1 METTKDKLRM
11 LAILSF
17 VCFFAVSIGMYLY
30 FEQLKAPVIIA
41 ASALIGYYMLFC
53 IAIIFLS
60 LKYNA
65 LEKLEE
71 VDDDEIVEV
80 REVAL
85 KPVGPAIERPVE
97 PVEPVEPVQEVV
109 EYSHASLIA
118 QQLKNNSDALLQT
131 TEDLRDAYV
140 RQQVLDAEPIAQE
153 VRRVRNVRKYHYG
166 RDFAKRYVTHKR
178 SRRVREVLFFLFCVY
193 MSRHVYYNESINNE
207 RSIACLL

>member
-17 VCFFAVSIGMYLY
+17 VCFVVISTGAFMYFNQMGTSVL
-30 FEQLKAPVIIA
+30 IA
-41 ASALIGYYMLFC
+41 SGFFIVYYLLFC
-53 IAIIFLS
+53 LTMIYLS
-60 LKYNA
+60 MKYNA

-71 VDDDEIVEV
+71 VDDDIIKVQEV
-80 REVAL
+80 VLEPAGL
-85 KPVGPAIERPVE
+85 AIEQSVE
-97 PVEPVEPVQEVV
+97 PVEQVEPVQEVV

-140 RQQVLDAEPIAQE
+140 RQQVLDTELITQE

-178 SRRVREVLFFLFCVY
+178 RRRVR
-193 MSRHVYYNESINNE
+193 
-207 RSIACLL
+207 

>member
-1 METTKDKLRM
+1 MKTTKDKLRM

-30 FEQLKAPVIIA
+30 FEQLNAPAIIMA
-41 ASALIGYYMLFC
+41 GGLIGYYMLFC
-53 IAIIFLS
+53 IVLIFLS

-80 REVAL
+80 RDVVFEPAGL
-85 KPVGPAIERPVE
+85 AIERPVE
-97 PVEPVEPVQEVV
+97 QVEQVEQVEEVQEVV

-140 RQQVLDAEPIAQE
+140 RQQVLDAEPIVQE

-178 SRRVREVLFFLFCVY
+178 RRRVR
-193 MSRHVYYNESINNE
+193 
-207 RSIACLL
+207 

>member
-1 METTKDKLRM
+1 MNTTKDKLRM

-30 FEQLKAPVIIA
+30 FEQLNAPAIIMA
-41 ASALIGYYMLFC
+41 GRLIGDYMLFC
-53 IAIIFLS
+53 IVLIFLS

-80 REVAL
+80 REVVL
-85 KPVGPAIERPVE
+85 EPTGIAIERPVE

-140 RQQVLDAEPIAQE
+140 RQQVLDDEPTVQE

-178 SRRVREVLFFLFCVY
+178 RRRVR
-193 MSRHVYYNESINNE
+193 
-207 RSIACLL
+207 

>member
-17 VCFFAVSIGMYLY
+17 VCFFGIAIGMYLY
-30 FEQLKAPVIIA
+30 LEQLKAPVLIII
-41 ASALIGYYMLFC
+41 SALIGYYLLFC
-53 IAIIFLS
+53 IAMIFLS

-71 VDDDEIVEV
+71 VDDDENVEV
-80 REVAL
+80 QEVVL
-85 KPVGPAIERPVE
+85 EPTGIAIEQVI
-97 PVEPVEPVQEVV
+97 EPVEPVQEVV

-131 TEDLRDAYV
+131 TEDLRDAYA
-140 RQQVLDAEPIAQE
+140 RQQVLDAEPTVQE

-178 SRRVREVLFFLFCVY
+178 RRRVR
-193 MSRHVYYNESINNE
+193 
-207 RSIACLL
+207 

>member
-17 VCFFAVSIGMYLY
+17 VCFVVISTGAFMYFNQMGTSVL
-30 FEQLKAPVIIA
+30 IA
-41 ASALIGYYMLFC
+41 SGFFIVYYLLFC
-53 IAIIFLS
+53 LTMIYLS
-60 LKYNA
+60 MKYNA

-80 REVAL
+80 REVVIE
-85 KPVGPAIERPVE
+85 PTGIAIERPVE
-97 PVEPVEPVQEVV
+97 QVEQVEQVEEVV

-140 RQQVLDAEPIAQE
+140 RQQVLDAKPIAQE

-178 SRRVREVLFFLFCVY
+178 RRRVR
-193 MSRHVYYNESINNE
+193 
-207 RSIACLL
+207 

>member
-1 METTKDKLRM
+1 MNTTKDKLRM

-30 FEQLKAPVIIA
+30 FEQLNAPAIIV
-41 ASALIGYYMLFC
+41 ASGLIGYYMLFC
-53 IAIIFLS
+53 IVLIFLS
-60 LKYNA
+60 LKYDA

-80 REVAL
+80 REVVLEPAGL
-85 KPVGPAIERPVE
+85 AIEQSVE
-97 PVEPVEPVQEVV
+97 PVEQVEPVQEVV

-140 RQQVLDAEPIAQE
+140 RQQVLDAEPTVQE

-178 SRRVREVLFFLFCVY
+178 RRRVR
-193 MSRHVYYNESINNE
+193 
-207 RSIACLL
+207 

>member
-11 LAILSF
+11 LAMLSF
-17 VCFFAVSIGMYLY
+17 VCFVVISTGAFMYFNQMGTSVL
-30 FEQLKAPVIIA
+30 IA
-41 ASALIGYYMLFC
+41 SGFFIVYYLLFC
-53 IAIIFLS
+53 LTMIYLS
-60 LKYNA
+60 MKYNA

-71 VDDDEIVEV
+71 VDDDIIEV
-80 REVAL
+80 QEVVL
-85 KPVGPAIERPVE
+85 EPTGIAIEQPVE
-97 PVEPVEPVQEVV
+97 QVEPVQEVV

-140 RQQVLDAEPIAQE
+140 RQQVLDAEPIVQE

-178 SRRVREVLFFLFCVY
+178 RRRVR
-193 MSRHVYYNESINNE
+193 
-207 RSIACLL
+207 

>member
-30 FEQLKAPVIIA
+30 FEQLNAPAIIMA
-41 ASALIGYYMLFC
+41 GGLIGYYMLFC
-53 IAIIFLS
+53 IVLIFLS

-80 REVAL
+80 QEVVLEPTGIAIEQAIEQ
-85 KPVGPAIERPVE
+85 AIERPVE
-97 PVEPVEPVQEVV
+97 PVQGVV

-140 RQQVLDAEPIAQE
+140 RQQVLDTEPIVQE

-178 SRRVREVLFFLFCVY
+178 RRRVR
-193 MSRHVYYNESINNE
+193 
-207 RSIACLL
+207 

>member
-17 VCFFAVSIGMYLY
+17 VCFFGIAIGMYLY
-30 FEQLKAPVIIA
+30 FEQLQTPAIIA
-41 ASALIGYYMLFC
+41 GSALIGYYLLFC
-53 IAIIFLS
+53 IAMIFLS

-71 VDDDEIVEV
+71 VDDDDIVEV

-85 KPVGPAIERPVE
+85 EPTGIAIER
-97 PVEPVEPVQEVV
+97 VQEPITSNEQEVESV

-118 QQLKNNSDALLQT
+118 HQLKNNSDALLQT

-140 RQQVLDAEPIAQE
+140 RHQVLDDEPIVQE

-178 SRRVREVLFFLFCVY
+178 RRRVR
-193 MSRHVYYNESINNE
+193 
-207 RSIACLL
+207 

>member
-1 METTKDKLRM
+1 MNTTKDKLRM

-30 FEQLKAPVIIA
+30 FEQLNAPAIIMA
-41 ASALIGYYMLFC
+41 GGLIGYYMLFC
-53 IAIIFLS
+53 IVLIFLS

-71 VDDDEIVEV
+71 VDDDEIVKVQEV
-80 REVAL
+80 VLEPAGL
-85 KPVGPAIERPVE
+85 AIEQSVE
-97 PVEPVEPVQEVV
+97 PVEQVEPVQEVV

-140 RQQVLDAEPIAQE
+140 RQQVLDTEPIVQE

-178 SRRVREVLFFLFCVY
+178 RRRVR
-193 MSRHVYYNESINNE
+193 
-207 RSIACLL
+207 

>member
-17 VCFFAVSIGMYLY
+17 VCFVVISTGAFMYFNQMGTSVL
-30 FEQLKAPVIIA
+30 IA
-41 ASALIGYYMLFC
+41 SGFFIVYYLLFC
-53 IAIIFLS
+53 LTMIYLS
-60 LKYNA
+60 MKYNA

-80 REVAL
+80 REVVIE
-85 KPVGPAIERPVE
+85 PTGIAIERPVE
-97 PVEPVEPVQEVV
+97 QVEQVEEVEEVV

-178 SRRVREVLFFLFCVY
+178 RRRVR
-193 MSRHVYYNESINNE
+193 
-207 RSIACLL
+207 

>member
-1 METTKDKLRM
+1 MKTTKDKLRM

-30 FEQLKAPVIIA
+30 FEQLNAPAIIMA
-41 ASALIGYYMLFC
+41 GGLIGYYMLFC
-53 IAIIFLS
+53 IVLIFLS

-71 VDDDEIVEV
+71 VDDDEIAEV
-80 REVAL
+80 QEVVL
-85 KPVGPAIERPVE
+85 EPAGIVIERPVE
-97 PVEPVEPVQEVV
+97 QVEQVEEVEEVV

-140 RQQVLDAEPIAQE
+140 RQQVLDAEPITQE

-178 SRRVREVLFFLFCVY
+178 RRRVR
-193 MSRHVYYNESINNE
+193 
-207 RSIACLL
+207 

>member
-17 VCFFAVSIGMYLY
+17 VCFVVISTGAFMYFNQMGTSVL
-30 FEQLKAPVIIA
+30 IA
-41 ASALIGYYMLFC
+41 SGFFIVYYLLFC
-53 IAIIFLS
+53 LTMIYLS
-60 LKYNA
+60 MKYNA

-80 REVAL
+80 REVVL
-85 KPVGPAIERPVE
+85 EPTGIAIER

-140 RQQVLDAEPIAQE
+140 RQQVLDTELIAQE

-178 SRRVREVLFFLFCVY
+178 RRRVR
-193 MSRHVYYNESINNE
+193 
-207 RSIACLL
+207 

>member
-1 METTKDKLRM
+1 MNTTKDKLRM

-30 FEQLKAPVIIA
+30 FEQLNAPAIIMA
-41 ASALIGYYMLFC
+41 GGLIGYYMLFC
-53 IAIIFLS
+53 VVLIFLS

-71 VDDDEIVEV
+71 VDDDEIVKV
-80 REVAL
+80 REVVL
-85 KPVGPAIERPVE
+85 E

-140 RQQVLDAEPIAQE
+140 RQQVLDTEPIVQE

-178 SRRVREVLFFLFCVY
+178 RRRVR
-193 MSRHVYYNESINNE
+193 
-207 RSIACLL
+207 

>member
-1 METTKDKLRM
+1 MKTTKDKLRM

-30 FEQLKAPVIIA
+30 FEQLNAPAIIMA
-41 ASALIGYYMLFC
+41 GGLIGYYMLFC
-53 IAIIFLS
+53 IVLIFLS

-71 VDDDEIVEV
+71 VDDGEIVEV
-80 REVAL
+80 REVVL
-85 KPVGPAIERPVE
+85 EPTGIAIEQAIE
-97 PVEPVEPVQEVV
+97 SVEPVQEVV

-140 RQQVLDAEPIAQE
+140 RQQVLDAEPIVQE

-166 RDFAKRYVTHKR
+166 RDFAKRYVTR
-178 SRRVREVLFFLFCVY
+178 GRRRRVR
-193 MSRHVYYNESINNE
+193 
-207 RSIACLL
+207 

>member
-1 METTKDKLRM
+1 MKTTKDKLRM

-30 FEQLKAPVIIA
+30 FEQLNAPAIIMA
-41 ASALIGYYMLFC
+41 GGLIGYYMLFC
-53 IAIIFLS
+53 IVLIFLS

-71 VDDDEIVEV
+71 VDDNEIIEV
-80 REVAL
+80 RDVVLE
-85 KPVGPAIERPVE
+85 PTGIAIEQAIE
-97 PVEPVEPVQEVV
+97 SVEPVQEVV

-131 TEDLRDAYV
+131 TEDLRDAYA
-140 RQQVLDAEPIAQE
+140 RQQVLDAEPIVQE

-178 SRRVREVLFFLFCVY
+178 RRRVR
-193 MSRHVYYNESINNE
+193 
-207 RSIACLL
+207 

>member
-1 METTKDKLRM
+1 MKTTKDKLRM

-30 FEQLKAPVIIA
+30 FEQLNAPAIIMA
-41 ASALIGYYMLFC
+41 GGLIGYYMLFC
-53 IAIIFLS
+53 IVLIFLS

-71 VDDDEIVEV
+71 VDDEIVEV
-80 REVAL
+80 REVVL
-85 KPVGPAIERPVE
+85 EPTGIAIEQAI
-97 PVEPVEPVQEVV
+97 EPVEPVQEVV

-140 RQQVLDAEPIAQE
+140 RQQVLDTELIAQE

-178 SRRVREVLFFLFCVY
+178 RRRVR
-193 MSRHVYYNESINNE
+193 
-207 RSIACLL
+207 

>member
-17 VCFFAVSIGMYLY
+17 VCFVVISTGAFMYFNQTGTSVL
-30 FEQLKAPVIIA
+30 IA
-41 ASALIGYYMLFC
+41 SGFFIVYYLLFC
-53 IAIIFLS
+53 LTMIYLS
-60 LKYNA
+60 MKYNA

-80 REVAL
+80 REVVLEPAG
-85 KPVGPAIERPVE
+85 VAIEQAI
-97 PVEPVEPVQEVV
+97 EPVEPVQEVV

-131 TEDLRDAYV
+131 TEDLRDAYA
-140 RQQVLDAEPIAQE
+140 RQQVLDVETIVQE

-178 SRRVREVLFFLFCVY
+178 RRRVR
-193 MSRHVYYNESINNE
+193 
-207 RSIACLL
+207 

>member
-1 METTKDKLRM
+1 MKTTKDKLRM

-30 FEQLKAPVIIA
+30 FEQLNAPAIIMA
-41 ASALIGYYMLFC
+41 GGLIGYYMLFC
-53 IAIIFLS
+53 IVLIFLS

-71 VDDDEIVEV
+71 VDDNEIIEV
-80 REVAL
+80 REVVIE
-85 KPVGPAIERPVE
+85 PTGIAIEQAIE
-97 PVEPVEPVQEVV
+97 SVEPVQEVV

-140 RQQVLDAEPIAQE
+140 RQQVLGAEPIVQE

-178 SRRVREVLFFLFCVY
+178 RRRVR
-193 MSRHVYYNESINNE
+193 
-207 RSIACLL
+207 

>member
-17 VCFFAVSIGMYLY
+17 VCFVVISTGAFMYFNQMGTSVL
-30 FEQLKAPVIIA
+30 IA
-41 ASALIGYYMLFC
+41 SGFFIVYYLLFC
-53 IAIIFLS
+53 LTMIYLS
-60 LKYNA
+60 MKYNA

-71 VDDDEIVEV
+71 VDDEIVEV

-85 KPVGPAIERPVE
+85 EPTGIAIERPVE
-97 PVEPVEPVQEVV
+97 PVERAEEVV

-140 RQQVLDAEPIAQE
+140 RQQVLDTELIAQE

-178 SRRVREVLFFLFCVY
+178 RRRVR
-193 MSRHVYYNESINNE
+193 
-207 RSIACLL
+207 

>member
-17 VCFFAVSIGMYLY
+17 VCFFGIAIGMYLY
-30 FEQLKAPVIIA
+30 FEQLQTPAIIA
-41 ASALIGYYMLFC
+41 GSALIGYYLLFC
-53 IAIIFLS
+53 IAMIFLS

-71 VDDDEIVEV
+71 VDDDDIVEV

-85 KPVGPAIERPVE
+85 EPTGIAIEQPFE

-118 QQLKNNSDALLQT
+118 HQLKNNSDALLQT

-140 RQQVLDAEPIAQE
+140 RQQVLDAEPTVQE

-178 SRRVREVLFFLFCVY
+178 RRRVR
-193 MSRHVYYNESINNE
+193 
-207 RSIACLL
+207 

>member
-17 VCFFAVSIGMYLY
+17 VCFVVISTGAFMYFNQMGTSVL
-30 FEQLKAPVIIA
+30 IA
-41 ASALIGYYMLFC
+41 AGFFIVYYLLFC
-53 IAIIFLS
+53 LTMIYLS
-60 LKYNA
+60 MKYNA

-80 REVAL
+80 QEVVLEPA
-85 KPVGPAIERPVE
+85 GIAIERPVE
-97 PVEPVEPVQEVV
+97 QVEPVQEVV

-140 RQQVLDAEPIAQE
+140 RQQVLDTEPTAQE

-178 SRRVREVLFFLFCVY
+178 RRRVR
-193 MSRHVYYNESINNE
+193 
-207 RSIACLL
+207 

>member
-1 METTKDKLRM
+1 MKTTKDKLRM

-30 FEQLKAPVIIA
+30 FEQLNAPAIIMA
-41 ASALIGYYMLFC
+41 GGLIGYYMLFC
-53 IAIIFLS
+53 IVLIFLS

-71 VDDDEIVEV
+71 VDDDIIEV
-80 REVAL
+80 REVVL
-85 KPVGPAIERPVE
+85 EPTGIAIEQAIE
-97 PVEPVEPVQEVV
+97 SVEPVQEVV

-140 RQQVLDAEPIAQE
+140 RQQVLGAEPIVQE

-178 SRRVREVLFFLFCVY
+178 RRRVR
-193 MSRHVYYNESINNE
+193 
-207 RSIACLL
+207 

>member
-1 METTKDKLRM
+1 MNTTKDKLRM

-30 FEQLKAPVIIA
+30 FEQLNAPAIIM
-41 ASALIGYYMLFC
+41 ASGLIGYYMLFC
-53 IAIIFLS
+53 VVLIFLS

-71 VDDDEIVEV
+71 VDDEIVEV
-80 REVAL
+80 REVVLEPA
-85 KPVGPAIERPVE
+85 GIAIEQPVE
-97 PVEPVEPVQEVV
+97 TVEEVV

-140 RQQVLDAEPIAQE
+140 RQQVLDTEPIAQE

-178 SRRVREVLFFLFCVY
+178 RRRVR
-193 MSRHVYYNESINNE
+193 
-207 RSIACLL
+207 

>member
-11 LAILSF
+11 LAMLSF
-17 VCFFAVSIGMYLY
+17 VCFVVISTGAFMYFNQMGTSVL
-30 FEQLKAPVIIA
+30 IA
-41 ASALIGYYMLFC
+41 SGFFIVYYLLFC
-53 IAIIFLS
+53 LTMIYLS
-60 LKYNA
+60 MKYNA

-71 VDDDEIVEV
+71 VDDGIIEV
-80 REVAL
+80 QEVVLEPA
-85 KPVGPAIERPVE
+85 GIAIEQVIE

-140 RQQVLDAEPIAQE
+140 RQQVLDAEPTVQE

-178 SRRVREVLFFLFCVY
+178 RRRVR
-193 MSRHVYYNESINNE
+193 
-207 RSIACLL
+207 

>member
-30 FEQLKAPVIIA
+30 FEQLNAPAIVMA
-41 ASALIGYYMLFC
+41 GGLIGYYMLFC
-53 IAIIFLS
+53 IVLIFLS

-65 LEKLEE
+65 LEKLKE

-80 REVAL
+80 REVVIE
-85 KPVGPAIERPVE
+85 PTGIAIERPVE
-97 PVEPVEPVQEVV
+97 QVEQVEPVQEVV

-140 RQQVLDAEPIAQE
+140 RQQVLDAEPIVQE

-178 SRRVREVLFFLFCVY
+178 RRRVR
-193 MSRHVYYNESINNE
+193 
-207 RSIACLL
+207 

>member
-17 VCFFAVSIGMYLY
+17 VCFFGIAIGMYLY
-30 FEQLKAPVIIA
+30 FEQLQTPVIIA
-41 ASALIGYYMLFC
+41 ASALIGYYLLFC
-53 IAIIFLS
+53 IAMIFLS

-71 VDDDEIVEV
+71 VDDDIIEV

-85 KPVGPAIERPVE
+85 EPTGIAIERPVE
-97 PVEPVEPVQEVV
+97 QVEQVEQVEEVV

-140 RQQVLDAEPIAQE
+140 RQQVLDTELIAQE

-178 SRRVREVLFFLFCVY
+178 RRRVR
-193 MSRHVYYNESINNE
+193 
-207 RSIACLL
+207 

>member
-17 VCFFAVSIGMYLY
+17 VCFVVISTGAFMYFNQMGTSVL
-30 FEQLKAPVIIA
+30 IA
-41 ASALIGYYMLFC
+41 SGFFIVYYLLFC
-53 IAIIFLS
+53 LTMIYLS
-60 LKYNA
+60 MKYNA

-71 VDDDEIVEV
+71 VDDDIIDVQEV
-80 REVAL
+80 VLE
-85 KPVGPAIERPVE
+85 PTGPAIEQAIE
-97 PVEPVEPVQEVV
+97 PAEQVQEVV

-140 RQQVLDAEPIAQE
+140 RQQVLDTEPIVQE

-178 SRRVREVLFFLFCVY
+178 RRRVR
-193 MSRHVYYNESINNE
+193 
-207 RSIACLL
+207 

>member
-17 VCFFAVSIGMYLY
+17 VCFFGIAIGMYLY
-30 FEQLKAPVIIA
+30 FEKLQTPVIIT

-53 IAIIFLS
+53 IAMIFLS

-71 VDDDEIVEV
+71 VDDGEIVEV
-80 REVAL
+80 QEVVL
-85 KPVGPAIERPVE
+85 EPAGIEIERPVE
-97 PVEPVEPVQEVV
+97 QVEEVV

-131 TEDLRDAYV
+131 TEDLRDAYA
-140 RQQVLDAEPIAQE
+140 RQQVLDVETIVQE

-178 SRRVREVLFFLFCVY
+178 RRRVR
-193 MSRHVYYNESINNE
+193 
-207 RSIACLL
+207 

>member
-17 VCFFAVSIGMYLY
+17 VCFVVISTGAFMYFNQMGTSVL
-30 FEQLKAPVIIA
+30 IA
-41 ASALIGYYMLFC
+41 SGFFIVYYLLFC
-53 IAIIFLS
+53 LTMIYLS
-60 LKYNA
+60 MKYNA

-80 REVAL
+80 REVVLEPAGL
-85 KPVGPAIERPVE
+85 AIEQSVE
-97 PVEPVEPVQEVV
+97 PVEPVEEVV

-140 RQQVLDAEPIAQE
+140 RQQVLDTESIGQE

-178 SRRVREVLFFLFCVY
+178 RRRVR
-193 MSRHVYYNESINNE
+193 
-207 RSIACLL
+207 

>member
-1 METTKDKLRM
+1 MKTTKDKLRM

-30 FEQLKAPVIIA
+30 FEQLNAPAIIMA
-41 ASALIGYYMLFC
+41 GGLIGYYMLFC
-53 IAIIFLS
+53 IAMIFLS

-80 REVAL
+80 REVVL
-85 KPVGPAIERPVE
+85 EPTGIAIERPVE
-97 PVEPVEPVQEVV
+97 QVEPAQEVV

-140 RQQVLDAEPIAQE
+140 RQQVLDAEPIVQE

-166 RDFAKRYVTHKR
+166 RDFAKRYVTRKR
-178 SRRVREVLFFLFCVY
+178 RRRVR
-193 MSRHVYYNESINNE
+193 
-207 RSIACLL
+207 

>member
-17 VCFFAVSIGMYLY
+17 VCFVVISTGAFMYFNQMGTSVL
-30 FEQLKAPVIIA
+30 IA
-41 ASALIGYYMLFC
+41 SGFFIVYYLLFC
-53 IAIIFLS
+53 LTMIYLS
-60 LKYNA
+60 MKYNA

-80 REVAL
+80 REVVL
-85 KPVGPAIERPVE
+85 EPTGIAIER

-140 RQQVLDAEPIAQE
+140 RQQVLDAEPIVQE

-178 SRRVREVLFFLFCVY
+178 RRRVR
-193 MSRHVYYNESINNE
+193 
-207 RSIACLL
+207 